1 MDNENLQ
8 QECERIIDDLKN
20 SDSRKKEKFKKVC
33 KKILFE
39 SNRYSHKQI
48 MKGFRENIDPSHYIT
63 FVGFTPRQY
72 QPLERMLMSK
82 SDDYVTFKLLEEVFR
97 HDLKYLYNF
106 LTVMIENSQK
116 DLFMGLYEAALEVQA
131 SQDEVEP
138 VQEVGEEQGPVV
150 EEVDRQG
157 PVVEEVDRQEP
168 VVEEIDRQE
177 PVVEEVDRQEPV
189 VEEDIEVA
197 EASSSLREMQLTGG
211 EGNKNKRNDR
221 FC

>member
-8 QECERIIDDLKN
+8 PECERIIDDLKN
-20 SDSRKKEKFKKVC
+20 SDSLKKEKFKIVC

-39 SNRYSHKQI
+39 SNKDSHKQI

-63 FVGFTPRQY
+63 FIDFNRRQY

-116 DLFMGLYEAALEVQA
+116 DLFIGLYEAALDVDPSLRFDAVQA

-138 VQEVGEEQGPVV
+138 VQEVGEEQG
-150 EEVDRQG
+150 
-157 PVVEEVDRQEP
+157 
-168 VVEEIDRQE
+168 

>member
-8 QECERIIDDLKN
+8 QECERIIDNLKN
-20 SDSRKKEKFKKVC
+20 SDSLKKENFKIVC

-39 SNRYSHKQI
+39 SNKDSHKQI

-72 QPLERMLMSK
+72 QPLERMLTSK

-116 DLFMGLYEAALEVQA
+116 DLFIGLYEAALDVDPSLRFDAVQA

-138 VQEVGEEQGPVV
+138 VQEVGEEQVI
-150 EEVDRQG
+150 EEDNGQG
-157 PVVEEVDRQEP
+157 P

-177 PVVEEVDRQEPV
+177 PVVEEDS
-189 VEEDIEVA
+189 EVA

>member
-116 DLFMGLYEAALEVQA
+116 DLFIGLYEAALDVDPSLRFDAVQA

-157 PVVEEVDRQEP
+157 PVVEEDS
-168 VVEEIDRQE
+168 
-177 PVVEEVDRQEPV
+177 
-189 VEEDIEVA
+189 EVA
-197 EASSSLREMQLTGG
+197 EASSSLREMQLTIG
-211 EGNKNKRNDR
+211 EENKNKR
-221 FC
+221 F

>member
-20 SDSRKKEKFKKVC
+20 SDSRKKENFKKVC

-39 SNRYSHKQI
+39 SNKDSHKQI

-63 FVGFTPRQY
+63 FIDFNRRQY

-116 DLFMGLYEAALEVQA
+116 DLFIGLYEAALDVDPSLRFDAVQA

-138 VQEVGEEQGPVV
+138 VQEVGEEQG
-150 EEVDRQG
+150 
-157 PVVEEVDRQEP
+157 
-168 VVEEIDRQE
+168 

>member
-8 QECERIIDDLKN
+8 PECERIIDDLKN
-20 SDSRKKEKFKKVC
+20 SDSLKKEKFKIVC

-39 SNRYSHKQI
+39 SNKDSHKQI

-72 QPLERMLMSK
+72 QPLERMLTSK

-106 LTVMIENSQK
+106 LTAMIENSQK
-116 DLFMGLYEAALEVQA
+116 DLFIGLYEAALDVDPSLRFDAVQA

-150 EEVDRQG
+150 EEVDRQ
-157 PVVEEVDRQEP
+157 
-168 VVEEIDRQE
+168 E
-177 PVVEEVDRQEPV
+177 PVVEEVDRQGPV
-189 VEEDIEVA
+189 VEEDSEVA